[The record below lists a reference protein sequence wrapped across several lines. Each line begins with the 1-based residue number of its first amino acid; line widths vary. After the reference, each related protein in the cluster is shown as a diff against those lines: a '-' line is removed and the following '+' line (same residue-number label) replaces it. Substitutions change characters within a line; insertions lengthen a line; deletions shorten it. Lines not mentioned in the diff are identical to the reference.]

1 MPEATIMII
10 TDPYVGKGLLK
21 NTLNQIGYTSVV
33 EAESGV
39 DALGK
44 IARAD
49 FKLIISDWN
58 MNEDDGVK
66 FIQLVKDSDITSRIP
81 IILVT
86 NEATKGE
93 VQEALKAAKVG
104 TNNYIIRPFTAEAL
118 KEKIE
123 KVISGYK
130 IMVIDDSSTTRKM
143 ITNILGQIGHNN
155 ALEAENGID
164 ALAKL
169 AQNKVDLILCD
180 WNMPNMNGLQFVKSL
195 RRMKTHGNIPVLMM
209 TTNAAKEEI
218 IEALQ
223 AGATDYVAK
232 PFTPQIIQQ
241 KIGKLLGR

>member
-1 MPEATIMII
+1 MPEAKIMII
-10 TDPYVGKGLLK
+10 TDPYVRKGLLK
-21 NTLNQIGYTSVV
+21 NTLNQIGYTSIV

-44 IARAD
+44 IAKED
-49 FKLIISDWN
+49 FRLIISDWN
-58 MNEDDGVK
+58 MKEDDGVK
-66 FIQLVKDSDITSRIP
+66 FIQLVKDSDIPSRIP

-86 NEATKGE
+86 NEATKNE
-93 VQEALKAAKVG
+93 AREALKAAKVG
-104 TNNYIIRPFTAEAL
+104 TNNYIVRPFTAESL

-123 KVISGYK
+123 KIISGYK
-130 IMVIDDSSTTRKM
+130 IMIIDDSSTTRKV
-143 ITNILGQIGHNN
+143 ISNILRQIGHNN
-155 ALEAENGID
+155 LLEAENGID

-195 RRMKTHGNIPVLMM
+195 RKMKTYGNIPILMV

-218 IEALQ
+218 IQALQ
-223 AGATDYVAK
+223 AGASDYVAK

>member
-1 MPEATIMII
+1 MPEAKVMII

-39 DALGK
+39 GALGK
-44 IARAD
+44 IAKED
-49 FKLIISDWN
+49 FNLIISDWN
-58 MNEDDGVK
+58 MDENDGTK
-66 FIQLVKDSDITSRIP
+66 FIQLVKDSDITARIP

-86 NEATKGE
+86 NEATRREAQG
-93 VQEALKAAKVG
+93 ALKAAKIG
-104 TNNYIIRPFTAEAL
+104 ANNYIVRPFTAEAL
-118 KEKIE
+118 KEKVE

-130 IMVIDDSSTTRKM
+130 IMVIDDSSTTRKV
-143 ITNILGQIGHNN
+143 ITNILGQIGHKDV
-155 ALEAENGID
+155 LEAENGID

-180 WNMPNMNGLQFVKSL
+180 WDMPNMNGLQFVKSL
-195 RRMKTHGNIPVLMM
+195 RSMKTYGSIPILMV

-218 IEALQ
+218 VQALQ
-223 AGATDYVAK
+223 AGASDYVAK
-232 PFTPQIIQQ
+232 PFTPQVIQQ

>member
-1 MPEATIMII
+1 MPEAKVMII

-21 NTLNQIGYTSVV
+21 NTLNQIGYTSIV

-44 IARAD
+44 IAKED
-49 FKLIISDWN
+49 FNLIISDWN
-58 MNEDDGVK
+58 MDENDGTK
-66 FIQLVKDSDITSRIP
+66 FIQLVKDSDITARIP

-86 NEATKGE
+86 NETTKGQA
-93 VQEALKAAKVG
+93 QEALKAAKIG
-104 TNNYIIRPFTAEAL
+104 ANNYIIRPFTAEAL

-130 IMVIDDSSTTRKM
+130 IMIIDDSSTTRKV
-143 ITNILGQIGHNN
+143 ITNILGQIGHKDV
-155 ALEAENGID
+155 LEAENGID

-180 WNMPNMNGLQFVKSL
+180 WNMPNMNGLQFVRSL
-195 RRMKTHGNIPVLMM
+195 RSMKAYGNIPILMV

-218 IEALQ
+218 VLALQ
-223 AGATDYVAK
+223 AGASDYVAK
-232 PFTPQIIQQ
+232 PFTPQVIQQ

>member
-1 MPEATIMII
+1 MPEAKVMII

-21 NTLNQIGYTSVV
+21 NTLNQIGYTSIV

-44 IARAD
+44 IAKED
-49 FKLIISDWN
+49 FHLIISDWN
-58 MNEDDGVK
+58 MNENDGAK

-93 VQEALKAAKVG
+93 AQGALKAAKIG
-104 TNNYIIRPFTAEAL
+104 ANNFIVRPFSADAL

-123 KVISGYK
+123 RVISGYR
-130 IMVIDDSSTTRKM
+130 IMVIDDSSTTRKV
-143 ITNILGQIGHNN
+143 ITNILGQIGHSDVI
-155 ALEAENGID
+155 EAENGID

-195 RRMKTHGNIPVLMM
+195 RSMKTYGNIPILMV
-209 TTNAAKEEI
+209 TTNAAKGEI
-218 IEALQ
+218 IQALQ
-223 AGATDYVAK
+223 AGASDYVAK
-232 PFTPQIIQQ
+232 PFTPKVIQQ
-241 KIGKLLGR
+241 KISKLLGR

>member
-1 MPEATIMII
+1 MPEARIMII

-44 IARAD
+44 IARED

-104 TNNYIIRPFTAEAL
+104 TNNYIIRPFTAEDL

-143 ITNILGQIGHNN
+143 ITNILGQIGQNN
-155 ALEAENGID
+155 VLEAENGID

-180 WNMPNMNGLQFVKSL
+180 WDMPNMNGLQFVKSL
-195 RRMKTHGNIPVLMM
+195 RRMKPYGNIPVLMM

-223 AGATDYVAK
+223 AGATNYVAK

>member
-1 MPEATIMII
+1 MPEAKVMII

-21 NTLNQIGYTSVV
+21 NTLNQIGYTSVM

-44 IARAD
+44 IARED
-49 FKLIISDWN
+49 FHLIISDWN
-58 MNEDDGVK
+58 IGENDGTK
-66 FIQLVKDSDITSRIP
+66 FIQLVKNSDITSRIP

-86 NEATKGE
+86 NEETRDEAQG
-93 VQEALKAAKVG
+93 ALKAAKIGV
-104 TNNYIIRPFTAEAL
+104 NNYIVRPFTTEAL

-130 IMVIDDSSTTRKM
+130 IMVIDDSSTTRKV
-143 ITNILGQIGHNN
+143 ITNILGQIGHKDV
-155 ALEAENGID
+155 LEAENGID

-169 AQNKVDLILCD
+169 AQSKVDLILCD
-180 WNMPNMNGLQFVKSL
+180 WDMPNMNGLQFVRSL
-195 RRMKTHGNIPVLMM
+195 RSMKTYGNIPILMV

-218 IEALQ
+218 VQALQ
-223 AGATDYVAK
+223 AGASDYVAK
-232 PFTPQIIQQ
+232 PFTPQVIQQ